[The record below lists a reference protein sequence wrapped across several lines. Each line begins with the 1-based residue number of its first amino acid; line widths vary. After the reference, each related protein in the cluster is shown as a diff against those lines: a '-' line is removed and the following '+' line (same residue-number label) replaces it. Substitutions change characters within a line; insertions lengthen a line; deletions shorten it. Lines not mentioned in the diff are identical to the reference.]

1 MHPSSIRGG
10 HKYSKSGPK
19 PAGASS
25 CLSAKTAQCLIALP
39 LVLALFALS
48 LQVSLHQHL
57 AVCLHSRE
65 DASRSVCCAVDH
77 PRQNRSKAA
86 SVHARGLRHQV
97 CQPIFSMSC
106 TMQPYSEDLYK
117 LYCMCCSDRLQYA
130 QLPGSTRKEL
140 RELSDSNSGSKPQQS
155 AGQQSG
161 LEWRPAGTDLKGQKV
176 C

>member
-48 LQVSLHQHL
+48 LQVSIHQHL
-57 AVCLHSRE
+57 AVCPHSRK
-65 DASRSVCCAVDH
+65 DAPRSVCCVVDH

-86 SVHARGLRHQV
+86 SVHARGLCHQV

-106 TMQPYSEDLYK
+106 TMQPYSETFA
-117 LYCMCCSDRLQYA
+117 S
-130 QLPGSTRKEL
+130 STACVAVIGYSMHSCQVA
-140 RELSDSNSGSKPQQS
+140 REKSLGNCQT
-155 AGQQSG
+155 AI
-161 LEWRPAGTDLKGQKV
+161 
-176 C
+176 

>member
-10 HKYSKSGPK
+10 HKYSKSGLK
-19 PAGASS
+19 PGAASS

-48 LQVSLHQHL
+48 LQVRHSVHRHL
-57 AVCLHSRE
+57 RCVFTPVQ
-65 DASRSVCCAVDH
+65 DAPMRGVCCAVDH

-86 SVHARGLRHQV
+86 SFDARGLRHQV
-97 CQPIFSMSC
+97 CQTIFRMRSDSPDIYQVNC
-106 TMQPYSEDLYK
+106 A
-117 LYCMCCSDRLQYA
+117 CCSDRLQYA

-140 RELSDSNSGSKPQQS
+140 RELSDSSSGSKPQQL